1 MKKIISV
8 IFAAGLFLLGTLTVT
23 SQSWSLPQ
31 DNSPKEVIDWATPD
45 IGMKPFEG
53 IYKGKAKNYPY
64 DDIYEDRNGTYK
76 VRIPNKFLG
85 TGLSP
90 KSKTTWAIGTPDPAA
105 GYTEVTLSY
114 VTNWH
119 KSKSERTLWSKY
131 WEPGD
136 GLLKIKNNVVIN
148 GKTVFKA
155 NETYMCY
162 STDGSYKEN
171 ITFEQSPSVQFIYD
185 IDSALYYQV
194 VRARNDS
201 GNSLILWGIF
211 STSGRYAN

>member
-8 IFAAGLFLLGTLTVT
+8 IFAAGLFLLGPLTVT

-45 IGMKPFEG
+45 VGMKPFEG

-64 DDIYEDRNGTYK
+64 DDIYEDR
-76 VRIPNKFLG
+76 
-85 TGLSP
+85 
-90 KSKTTWAIGTPDPAA
+90 
-105 GYTEVTLSY
+105 
-114 VTNWH
+114 
-119 KSKSERTLWSKY
+119 
-131 WEPGD
+131 
-136 GLLKIKNNVVIN
+136 
-148 GKTVFKA
+148 

-185 IDSALYYQV
+185 IDSALYYQF